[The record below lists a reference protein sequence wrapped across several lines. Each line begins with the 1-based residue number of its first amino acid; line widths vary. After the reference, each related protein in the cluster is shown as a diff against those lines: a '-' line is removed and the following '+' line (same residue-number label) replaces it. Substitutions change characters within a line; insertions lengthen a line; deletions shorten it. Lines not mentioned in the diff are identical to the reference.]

1 MKRLS
6 LNSLVVLGVL
16 NFSPLSS
23 ANLTPYNNLKPDKKE
38 NLQSLLEKGMSDEEK
53 VKKIEKG
60 FEATFESDEYV
71 AGMEAIMA
79 EYHSWEEVSSVA
91 VEEDSRKWIEVVGL
105 VAIASL
111 LPLYIKYG
119 IRRR

>member
-6 LNSLVVLGVL
+6 LNSLVILGVL
-16 NFSPLSS
+16 NLSPLSS
-23 ANLTPYNNLKPDKKE
+23 ANLTPYNSLKPDKKG

-53 VKKIEKG
+53 VKKIERG

-71 AGMEAIMA
+71 AGMEAVIA
-79 EYHSWEEVSSVA
+79 KYYSGEEASSVA

-111 LPLYIKYG
+111 FPLYIKYG